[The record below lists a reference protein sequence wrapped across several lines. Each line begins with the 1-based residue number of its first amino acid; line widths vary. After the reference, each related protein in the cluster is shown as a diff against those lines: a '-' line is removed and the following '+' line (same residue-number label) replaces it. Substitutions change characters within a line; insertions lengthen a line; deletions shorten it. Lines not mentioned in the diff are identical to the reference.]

1 MTFPLIRRALAA
13 LFAVSVLAAFGCSST
28 STKVVPPPAFTQPEA
43 DDIAQMIGS
52 TVAQDV
58 GGWMVEIE
66 RAQEKRRTAGDT
78 TEAIMRGAITH
89 NLSFQYTTR
98 LGGAGAVWDTSVVS
112 VEVHDRATGNFAEV
126 ALKGAYLHLSDISI
140 FSANE
145 DTMFFNTL
153 ATDTSLFTVKSFVR
167 SDTVYYRMDNFFDYD
182 ELKIHRD
189 QLNPWPIS
197 GTASWLI
204 DANKLSSANPA
215 AVQRNILVEVLITFD
230 GTQTPPMLVYEDLD
244 DPSTTFHY
252 TIDLKTGSVMR

>member
-1 MTFPLIRRALAA
+1 MTFPPIRRALAA
-13 LFAVSVLAAFGCSST
+13 TLTLSVLAAFGCSST
-28 STKVVPPPAFTQPEA
+28 TTKVPRPPEFIQSEA
-43 DDIAQMIGS
+43 DDIAQMIGT
-52 TVAQDV
+52 TVAQDL

-78 TEAIMRGAITH
+78 TEVVMRGAITH
-89 NLSFQYTTR
+89 NLSFAYTTR
-98 LGGAGAVWDTSVVS
+98 LGGAGTVWDTSVVS
-112 VEVHDRATGNFAEV
+112 VEVHDKGTGTFAEA
-126 ALKGAYLHLSDISI
+126 ALNGAYLHVSDISL

-153 ATDTSLFTVKSFVR
+153 AIDTSLFTVKSFVR

-182 ELKIHRD
+182 ELKIHKD
-189 QLNPWPIS
+189 QMNPWPIS
-197 GTASWLI
+197 GTAAWLV

-244 DPSTTFHY
+244 DPSTTFRY
-252 TIDLKTGSVMR
+252 TIDLKTGAVTR